1 MKCIIFIY
9 FSHFQSTLPLQ
20 CGHGLQ
26 NKKALQSDVSTS
38 TWWSSQLC
46 IHDVHPVPPAPSSG
60 QRSSHVCLNSG
71 CLFLLERE
79 LPQTSYGT
87 NQHVGVTAPRG
98 CRWSESFSSG
108 QSLINRK
115 QSRAQRCKLYS
126 FRSCLEWIVFV
137 RSSVLMPNLLGVNQ
151 AVPRTSDLPDA
162 GFLISKVLA
171 QNSFVSQ

>member
-1 MKCIIFIY
+1 MSSK
-9 FSHFQSTLPLQ
+9 T
-20 CGHGLQ
+20 
-26 NKKALQSDVSTS
+26 KALQSDVSTS
-38 TWWSSQLC
+38 TWWSSQFC
-46 IHDVHPVPPAPSSG
+46 VHDVHPVPPSG
-60 QRSSHVCLNSG
+60 QRSSHVYLDSG

-79 LPQTSYGT
+79 LPQTSCGT
-87 NQHVGVTAPRG
+87 NQRVGVTVPRG

-151 AVPRTSDLPDA
+151 AVPRTSSLPDA
-162 GFLISKVLA
+162 GFLISRFWLKIHLFPTNLTA
-171 QNSFVSQ
+171 